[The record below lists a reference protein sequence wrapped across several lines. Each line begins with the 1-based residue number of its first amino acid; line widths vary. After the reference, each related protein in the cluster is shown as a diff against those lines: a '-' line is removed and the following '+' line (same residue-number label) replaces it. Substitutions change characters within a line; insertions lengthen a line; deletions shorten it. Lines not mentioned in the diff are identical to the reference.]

1 MSIRTKLF
9 LSNGAVVIMLLASLT
24 FIFEHYSR
32 QMILEKMMENNSNS
46 FSQMT
51 ENVDSLLKTY
61 EQTADL
67 LYMDDSLQ
75 STLLQEIDSL
85 ALQHTEYIESIVPLM
100 ESIRS
105 TKDIVNFHLFTNNE
119 TFQLGVIRPLSEAP
133 ELAER
138 SGCNTSTPSNRSLRS
153 WTLQEEPDKE
163 GLIRLSQRLNHLDM
177 KACLFVSVDVDI
189 NVLKNFV
196 KTKDQQNQIIFSL
209 PDSKVVFDT
218 ASENAGATRLED
230 YWFFDEIRTNE
241 ESRLIS
247 MEDQDYLLIHRV
259 LESRNSV
266 SGIQIFSL
274 TQLDALAVGTNAIRT
289 TALVL
294 FVATLAI
301 FVVANYVMS
310 SRLTKRLVE
319 LSVKMRKTNLENL
332 QPIQSIKGNDE
343 VSKLG
348 FRFNEM
354 VQRMQRLIREVY
366 ESELGRK
373 ELELKTKESELYAL
387 QTQVNPHYLFNTLN
401 ALRGNLL
408 MKGDRENATI
418 VNLLAKSFRNVLGKS
433 GRMITVAEE
442 LDIIQTYLNIQAFRF
457 SDRLRFRI
465 DIPKRL
471 YDIAIPKLS
480 LQTLVENTIVHAL
493 EPSADGTMIVIRADY
508 DEQQCR
514 LIVEDNGPG
523 IPCDHLTAIRQ
534 RLETADQK
542 KDDSLHIGLRNV
554 HQRLRQSFGPNFGM
568 IIESKQGEGTRI
580 IINLPLDIKPQT

>member
-9 LSNGAVVIMLLASLT
+9 LSNGAVVILLLTSLT
-24 FIFEHYSR
+24 FIFEHFSR
-32 QMILEKMMENNSNS
+32 QMILEKIMESNSNS

-61 EQTADL
+61 EQTADV

-75 STLLQEIDSL
+75 ATLLQEIHSL
-85 ALQHTEYIESIVPLM
+85 ALQHTEYTELIVPLM

-105 TKDIVNFHLFTNNE
+105 TKDIVNFQLFTNND
-119 TFQLGVIRPLSEAP
+119 TFQLGVVRPLSEAP
-133 ELAER
+133 ELASK
-138 SGCNTSTPSNRSLRS
+138 SGCDTSSPSYRSLRS
-153 WTLQEEPDKE
+153 WTLEKGAGGEN
-163 GLIRLSQRLNHLDM
+163 LLRLSQRLNHLDM
-177 KACLFVSVDVDI
+177 KACLFVSIDVDV
-189 NVLKNFV
+189 NVLVDFIKA
-196 KTKDQQNQIIFSL
+196 KDNPNQIVFSL
-209 PDSKVVFDT
+209 SDGKVVFDN
-218 ASENAGATRLED
+218 ASDHAGAARLED
-230 YWFFDEIRTNE
+230 YWFFPEMNANDDGQLVRTA
-241 ESRLIS
+241 
-247 MEDQDYLLIHRV
+247 DQEYLLTSRV
-259 LESRNSV
+259 LDSRNSV
-266 SGIQIFSL
+266 NGIQIVFL
-274 TQLDALAVGTNAIRT
+274 TQLDALVAGTNAIRT

-301 FVVANYVMS
+301 FVIANYVVS

-319 LSVKMRKTNLENL
+319 LSIKMRKTSLENL
-332 QPIQSIKGNDE
+332 QPIQTIKGNDE

-408 MKGDRENATI
+408 MKGDRENAKI

-433 GRMITVAEE
+433 GRMITIAEE
-442 LDIIQTYLNIQAFRF
+442 LDIIETYLNIQAFRF

-471 YDIAIPKLS
+471 HDVAIPKLS

-493 EPSADGTMIVIRADY
+493 EPSADGTMIVIRADF

-514 LIVEDNGPG
+514 LVVEDNGPG

-554 HQRLRQSFGPNFGM
+554 HQRLRQSFGPHFGL
-568 IIESKQGEGTRI
+568 IIESKPREGTRI
-580 IINLPLDIKPQT
+580 IINLPLDKPQT

>member
-9 LSNGAVVIMLLASLT
+9 LSNGAVVILLLTSLT
-24 FIFEHYSR
+24 FIFEHFSR
-32 QMILEKMMENNSNS
+32 QMILEKIMESNSNS

-61 EQTADL
+61 EQTADV

-75 STLLQEIDSL
+75 ATLLQEIHSL
-85 ALQHTEYIESIVPLM
+85 ALQHTEYTELIVPLM

-105 TKDIVNFHLFTNNE
+105 TKDIVNFQLFTNND
-119 TFQLGVIRPLSEAP
+119 TFQLGVVRPLSEAP
-133 ELAER
+133 ELARR
-138 SGCNTSTPSNRSLRS
+138 SGCETSAPSYRSLRS
-153 WTLQEEPDKE
+153 WTLEKGAGGEN
-163 GLIRLSQRLNHLDM
+163 LLRLSQRLNHLDM
-177 KACLFVSVDVDI
+177 KACLFVSIDVDV
-189 NVLKNFV
+189 NVLVDFIKA
-196 KTKDQQNQIIFSL
+196 KDNPNQIVFSL
-209 PDSKVVFDT
+209 SDGKVVFDN
-218 ASENAGATRLED
+218 ASDHAGTVRLED
-230 YWFFDEIRTNE
+230 YWFFPEMNANDDGQLVRTA
-241 ESRLIS
+241 
-247 MEDQDYLLIHRV
+247 DQEYLLTSRV
-259 LESRNSV
+259 LDSRNSV
-266 SGIQIFSL
+266 NGIQIVFL
-274 TQLDALAVGTNAIRT
+274 TQLDALVAGTNAIRT

-301 FVVANYVMS
+301 FVIANYVVS
-310 SRLTKRLVE
+310 SRLTRRLVE
-319 LSVKMRKTNLENL
+319 LSIKMRKTSLENL
-332 QPIQSIKGNDE
+332 QPIQTIKGNDE

-408 MKGDRENATI
+408 MKGDRENAKI

-433 GRMITVAEE
+433 GRMITIAEE
-442 LDIIQTYLNIQAFRF
+442 LDIIETYLNIQAFRF

-471 YDIAIPKLS
+471 HDVAIPKLS

-493 EPSADGTMIVIRADY
+493 EPSADGTMIVIRADF

-514 LIVEDNGPG
+514 LVVEDNGPG
-523 IPCDHLTAIRQ
+523 IPCDHLTAIRH
-534 RLETADQK
+534 RLESADQK

-554 HQRLRQSFGPNFGM
+554 HQRLRQSFGPNFGL
-568 IIESKQGEGTRI
+568 IIESKPREGTRI
-580 IINLPLDIKPQT
+580 IINLPLDKPQT